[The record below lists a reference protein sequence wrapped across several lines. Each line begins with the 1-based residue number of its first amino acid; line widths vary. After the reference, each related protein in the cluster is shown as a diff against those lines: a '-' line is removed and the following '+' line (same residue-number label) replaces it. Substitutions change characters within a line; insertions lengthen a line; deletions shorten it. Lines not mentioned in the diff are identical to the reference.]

1 MRQSCQRGGDLVIS
15 NGRIF
20 LAFFVGNRGR
30 EEEEEV
36 EGGGGGGEME
46 EERERERNEGI
57 IWKFGGSN
65 SRELP

>member
-46 EERERERNEGI
+46 EEREREREM
-57 IWKFGGSN
+57 
-65 SRELP
+65 RE